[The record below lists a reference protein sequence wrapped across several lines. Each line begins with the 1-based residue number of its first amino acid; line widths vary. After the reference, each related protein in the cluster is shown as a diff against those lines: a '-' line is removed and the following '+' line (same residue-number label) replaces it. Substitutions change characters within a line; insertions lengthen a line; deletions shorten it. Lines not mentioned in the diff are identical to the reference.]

1 MTSIEMHPLLQSL
14 NGLFGTFL
22 PDAERFD
29 PGLLDLLQG
38 ADLADVRVRR
48 ISRAELAGPNCVPGT
63 LCVAPGAWVAP
74 GSRGK
79 DGRVHG
85 FHVRDGNA
93 EDKLVLGRGHLCSLV
108 AAG

>member
-38 ADLADVRVRR
+38 ADLADMRVCR
-48 ISRAELAGPNCVPGT
+48 ISRTELAGPDRVPRAFG
-63 LCVAPGAWVAP
+63 VAPGAWVAP
-74 GSRGK
+74 GAGGE

-85 FHVRDGNA
+85 LHVRDGNA
-93 EDKLVLGRGHLCSLV
+93 EDKLVLRRGHLCSLV